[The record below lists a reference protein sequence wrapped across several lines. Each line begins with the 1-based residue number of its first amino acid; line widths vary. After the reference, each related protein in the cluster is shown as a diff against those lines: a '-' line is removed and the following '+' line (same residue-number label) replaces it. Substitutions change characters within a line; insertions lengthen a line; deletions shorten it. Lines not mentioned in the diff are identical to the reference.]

1 MTVHVDR
8 QDSSWRTHDR
18 AFQRVLGPSPSLELL
33 LTVDAYAFAH
43 EAGVFFADHDELFI
57 TSNRIHDKQGNQSVQ
72 ITKVS
77 SLRSPAGPVREEIA
91 AEGIHM
97 GNGGVNY
104 RDGILFCAQGSVT
117 APSGLFWMS
126 REAPYKTEAVLT
138 SYHGVPFNSLNDVVV
153 ARDGSI
159 WFTDPSY
166 GSEQGYRP
174 PPSLPSQL
182 YRYDPATESIRAMA
196 DGLGHPNGVCF
207 SPDERTVYVTDTDKV
222 HGSGNSRFNMPSSM

>member
-1 MTVHVDR
+1 MTIHVE
-8 QDSSWRTHDR
+8 DSSWRTHHG
-18 AFQRVLGPSPSLELL
+18 AFQRILGAQPTLELL

-43 EAGVFFADHDELFI
+43 EAGVFFADHGELFI
-57 TSNRIHDKQGNQSVQ
+57 TSNRIHDNHGQSVR
-72 ITKVS
+72 ISKVS
-77 SLRSPAGPVREEIA
+77 LGEPLRCEEIDA
-91 AEGIHM
+91 PKIHM
-97 GNGGVNY
+97 ANGGVNY
-104 RDGILFCAQGSVT
+104 RGGVLLCAQGSVA

-126 REAPYKTEAVLT
+126 REAPHETEAVLT

-174 PPSLPSQL
+174 PSSLPNQV

-196 DGLGHPNGVCF
+196 DGLGHPNGLCF
-207 SPDERTVYVTDTDKV
+207 SPDERTMYVTDTDKV
-222 HGSGNSRFNMPSSM
+222 HGSGVSRFDRPSSM